1 MSYEFRCATSS
12 DLANLADLI
21 HPAEIEGASFIDDP
35 DDCVLLAFALGDWK
49 PKGAVR
55 LRRNIGSHEPRYWY
69 HVGTRVHAAPDLAM
83 FRRERTLLLGN
94 DLTGAMEIAALKTNE
109 TDVDRCRLL
118 QHELIGA
125 AIERLLAPGHRS
137 DLPRIIAP
145 LQGVRHDG
153 VSPFWE
159 GLGRAF
165 FPGDP
170 EQARRRF
177 GERWVTHVAALLPK
191 HPLVVSILPESAQS
205 AIGQVPDA
213 ATSYRDALLAHGF
226 VVGQHVSVDDGGSVL
241 ELHPSPTSRR

>member
-1 MSYEFRCATSS
+1 MSYEFRLASSS
-12 DLANLADLI
+12 DLTSLADLI
-21 HPAEIEGASFIDDP
+21 DAAEIEGAAFIDDP
-35 DDCVLLAFALGDWK
+35 DDFVLLAFALGDSS

-55 LRRNIGSHEPRYWY
+55 CRRNIGSHEPRYWY
-69 HVGTRVHAAPDLAM
+69 HVGTRVHAASDLAM

-94 DLTGAMEIAALKTNE
+94 DLTGAMEIAALATNE
-109 TDVDRCRLL
+109 TDAVRRRLL

-125 AIERLLAPGHRS
+125 AIERLRVPTHRNDS
-137 DLPRIIAP
+137 ARIIAP
-145 LQGVRHDG
+145 LPGVRHDG

-191 HPLVVSILPESAQS
+191 HPLVVSILPESAQA

-213 ATSYRDALLAHGF
+213 AAGYRDALLAHGF
-226 VVGQHVSVDDGGSVL
+226 VVGQHVSVDDGGAVL
-241 ELHPSPTSRR
+241 ELHASTAPPR